1 MPKPEW
7 ALRLVPLL
15 FRKALEAF
23 SRSSEED
30 RLVEVT
36 ELSHLENQ
44 VTIFKINRNTCRNT
58 QQKRVDTRTCFVC
71 NRTGHIATDCP
82 LNRSSQNTSRENN
95 KQGKFD
101 LLCYSVYD

>member
-7 ALRLVPLL
+7 ALRLAPLL
-15 FRKALEAF
+15 CKEALEAF

-44 VTIFKINRNTCRNT
+44 VTIFKIETH
-58 QQKRVDTRTCFVC
+58 V
-71 NRTGHIATDCP
+71 GI
-82 LNRSSQNTSRENN
+82 LNRKELTHVNNLNFSHKPNN
-95 KQGKFD
+95 KVNQAY
-101 LLCYSVYD
+101 LVCYFHEMYSEKIYLMDSL

>member
-7 ALRLVPLL
+7 ALRLAPLL
-15 FRKALEAF
+15 CKEALEAF

-44 VTIFKINRNTCRNT
+44 VTIFKIETH
-58 QQKRVDTRTCFVC
+58 V
-71 NRTGHIATDCP
+71 GI
-82 LNRSSQNTSRENN
+82 LNRKELT
-95 KQGKFD
+95 QGHVLFVIEQVT
-101 LLCYSVYD
+101 LL